1 MPYAQG
7 ELDGLCGVYAIVNAV
22 ENTVAGWKKE
32 DANGLFNHLVTRL
45 SGQGRLHTA
54 MADGIGVRELCRL
67 IDHAGAYLADEY
79 GLSLKRHIAF
89 ARRVPLSS
97 YWKRLQE
104 HLQCRGHT
112 AIIGLWGKYEHWS
125 CVHSMSGHTVH
136 LLDSGW
142 EPIRRIYR
150 ANCTTGRISGRRRHE
165 LAVTQTV
172 FVFLNNY
179 HEV

>member
-104 HLQCRGHT
+104 PCNAGATPPSSGCGANTNIGHVCTACPDIPCIYWIQGGNRFGGFIVRIALQAEYRG
-112 AIIGLWGKYEHWS
+112 GDVMNW
-125 CVHSMSGHTVH
+125 
-136 LLDSGW
+136 
-142 EPIRRIYR
+142 R
-150 ANCTTGRISGRRRHE
+150 
-165 LAVTQTV
+165 
-172 FVFLNNY
+172 
-179 HEV
+179 

>member
-67 IDHAGAYLADEY
+67 IDHAGVYLADEY
-79 GLSLKRHIAF
+79 GLSLKRRIAF
-89 ARRVPLSS
+89 NRRVPLSS
-97 YWKRLQE
+97 YWQRIQE
-104 HLQCRGHT
+104 HLQGRGHT
-112 AIIGLWGKYEHWS
+112 AIIGLWGKHEHWS
-125 CVHSMSGHTVH
+125 CVDSMSGHKVH
-136 LLDSGW
+136 LLDSGR

-150 ANCTTGRISGRRRHE
+150 AYCTTGRTRGRRRHE
-165 LAVTQTV
+165 LMATQTI
-172 FVFLNNY
+172 LLI
-179 HEV
+179 